1 MICGRGSPLWR
12 NSSSA
17 CEAENFDHSFDD
29 NADDSCAPN
38 YAHSTEFR
46 PRNSLYTVA
55 AHSWQCGVTDIE
67 SLASTDVRT

>member
-1 MICGRGSPLWR
+1 MPNRVCGRVGVRDPIR
-12 NSSSA
+12 
-17 CEAENFDHSFDD
+17 DHSFDD